1 MDIDQKLLANAIN
14 KAYQTSANAPK
25 EIQMEKD
32 EEIQSRTVVEQ
43 TFLEFLQL
51 NNRTKPVK
59 GNTVVYFEEQEGSS
73 GAEFIPEAGA
83 MPTYDPTQFVK
94 KEADTKT
101 IAAPLVV
108 SMKAQDGTTDFDLK
122 EYLLLEKYVEV
133 NNLIDQAILA
143 GDTTEDEYAFDAVSK
158 GVSTISN
165 NDDPITEAAI
175 KSAIRACVKSGGHPD
190 CLVCGSDV
198 GDQIDDLVSPYIRY
212 NNVTEIAL
220 GHTVS
225 TFKSPEGKF
234 IPILVDENT
243 PEGTLNIFDTNSIRV
258 AYQKEPTFI
267 KLAQTNLATNDAVF
281 SWVTAYNK
289 AKFKSR
295 VITNIGDE

>member
-1 MDIDQKLLANAIN
+1 MDIDQKLLAEAIN

-25 EIQMEKD
+25 EIQMDKD
-32 EEIQSRTVVEQ
+32 TEIQSRTVVEQ

-51 NNRTKPVK
+51 NGRTRQVN
-59 GNTVVYFEEQEGSS
+59 GNTVVYFEEQEGGS
-73 GAEFIPEAGA
+73 GAEFIAEAGDI
-83 MPTYDPTQFVK
+83 PTYNPRGLVK

-101 IAAPLVV
+101 IAAPLVI
-108 SMKAQDGTTDFDLK
+108 SMKAQDGTNDFDLK
-122 EYLLLEKYVEV
+122 EYLLREKYIEV
-133 NNLIDQAILA
+133 NNLIDQTVLA
-143 GDTTEDEYAFDAVSK
+143 GDTTQDTYSFNSVTT
-158 GVSTISN
+158 GVTTISN
-165 NDDPITEAAI
+165 SDDPITEAAI
-175 KSAIRACVKSGGHPD
+175 KSAIRACVKAGGHPD

-243 PEGTLNIFDTNSIRV
+243 PDGTLGVLDTSSIRV

-267 KLAQTNLATNDAVF
+267 QLAQTNLATNDAVY